1 MSRALISRNADL
13 KRLRED
19 GYNIE
24 VRATYL
30 LVKDVPYV
38 TARREVKRGI
48 LLSPL
53 NLAGDITKRPDNHQ
67 AYFLGEYPCHH
78 DGSQMQEIVSGM
90 GGPRVDEQFAA
101 NISFSQKPQ
110 CGYYENYYEKMA
122 TYAAM
127 LESQAQALEPE
138 ATARVYRVEEPE
150 DEDSPFTYMDTA
162 SSRAEIN
169 MITKKLAI
177 SKVAIVGLGGTGS
190 YVLDQMAKTPVKEIH
205 IFDGD
210 VFFTHNAF
218 RAPGAPS
225 IEELRAQPLKVDH
238 FKAIYA
244 KMHRGI
250 VAHGVFIDATNV
262 ELLRAMRFVFLC
274 IDKPE
279 SKRLIIQRLEEWGVS
294 FVDVGMGLYVKNDA
308 LHGIV
313 RVTTSIEGHRELAR
327 EKGGIS
333 LAGEDGNNEYDKNVQ
348 ISDLNMFNAALAVMR
363 WKKLLTF
370 YADYED
376 EFLSTYTID
385 CNMLTSESTK

>member
-13 KRLRED
+13 KRLREE

-48 LLSPL
+48 LVSPL
-53 NLAGDITKRPDNHQ
+53 NLAGDITQRPDNHQ
-67 AYFLGEYPCHH
+67 AYFIGEYPCHH

-90 GGPRVDEQFAA
+90 GGPRVDEQHAA

-110 CGYYENYYEKMA
+110 CGYFENYYEKMT
-122 TYAAM
+122 TYVAM
-127 LESQAQALEPE
+127 LESQAQALDPD

-150 DEDSPFTYMDTA
+150 DEDSPFNYMDTA

-190 YVLDQMAKTPVKEIH
+190 YVLDQVAKTPVKEIH

-210 VFFTHNAF
+210 VFSTHNAF

-225 IEELRAQPLKVDH
+225 LEELREQPLKVDH
-238 FKAIYA
+238 LKAIYD

-250 VAHGVFIDATNV
+250 VSHGKFIDAANV
-262 ELLRAMRFVFLC
+262 ELLRGMPFVFLC
-274 IDKPE
+274 LDKPE
-279 SKRLIIQRLEEWGVS
+279 AKGLIIQKLEEWGIS
-294 FVDVGMGLYVKNDA
+294 FVDVGMGLYVKNEA

-313 RVTTSIEGHRELAR
+313 RATTSTEAHRDLAR
-327 EKGGIS
+327 EKGGIA
-333 LAGEDGNNEYDKNVQ
+333 LAGEGGNNEYDKNIQ
-348 ISDLNMFNAALAVMR
+348 IADLNMMNAAMAVIR
-363 WKKLLTF
+363 WKKLLAF
-370 YADYED
+370 YADYEG

-385 CNMLTSESTK
+385 CNMLTSEPTR

>member
-48 LLSPL
+48 LVSPL
-53 NLAGDITKRPDNHQ
+53 NLAGDITQRPDNHQ
-67 AYFLGEYPCHH
+67 AYFIGEYPCHQ

-90 GGPRVDEQFAA
+90 GGPRVDEQHAA

-110 CGYYENYYEKMA
+110 CGYYENYYEKMT
-122 TYAAM
+122 TYVAM
-127 LESQAQALEPE
+127 LESQAQALAPDV
-138 ATARVYRVEEPE
+138 TARVYRVEEPE
-150 DEDSPFTYMDTA
+150 DEDSPFNYMDTA

-190 YVLDQMAKTPVKEIH
+190 YVLDQVAKTPVKEIH

-210 VFFTHNAF
+210 VFSTHNAF

-225 IEELRAQPLKVDH
+225 LEELREQPLKVDH
-238 FKAIYA
+238 LKTIYD

-250 VAHGVFIDATNV
+250 VAHGKIIDAANI
-262 ELLRAMRFVFLC
+262 ELLRGMPFVFLC
-274 IDKPE
+274 LDKP
-279 SKRLIIQRLEEWGVS
+279 RPR
-294 FVDVGMGLYVKNDA
+294 A
-308 LHGIV
+308 
-313 RVTTSIEGHRELAR
+313 
-327 EKGGIS
+327 
-333 LAGEDGNNEYDKNVQ
+333 
-348 ISDLNMFNAALAVMR
+348 
-363 WKKLLTF
+363 
-370 YADYED
+370 
-376 EFLSTYTID
+376 
-385 CNMLTSESTK
+385 